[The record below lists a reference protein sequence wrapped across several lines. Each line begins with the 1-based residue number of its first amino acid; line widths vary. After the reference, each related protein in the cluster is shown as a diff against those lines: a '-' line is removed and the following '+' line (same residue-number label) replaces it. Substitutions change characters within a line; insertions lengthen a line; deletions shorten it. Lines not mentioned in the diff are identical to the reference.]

1 MWFDILN
8 FHRHNRIINLYV
20 SGNSAVMK
28 LNIHKVQDNKQ
39 IIVIAALAKEI
50 WQEAFTPIIGSS

>member
-1 MWFDILN
+1 
-8 FHRHNRIINLYV
+8 
-20 SGNSAVMK
+20 MK

-50 WQEAFTPIIGSS
+50 WQEAFTPIIGSA